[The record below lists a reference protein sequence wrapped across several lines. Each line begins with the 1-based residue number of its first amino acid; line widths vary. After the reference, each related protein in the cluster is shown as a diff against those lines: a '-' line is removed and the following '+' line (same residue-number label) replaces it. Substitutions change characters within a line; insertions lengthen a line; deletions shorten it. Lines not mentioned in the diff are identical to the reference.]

1 LNSFNGIEESHDGAR
16 RRVHHDQVYFDGAS
30 RSGRRFSLGCFDV
43 DKKTMVWEK
52 TMKIQRVIG
61 PIVGSVMALLSS
73 GAQAADIKV
82 LASTAVKTTLQ
93 ELTPQFE
100 KATGNKVDITFAP
113 AAALKVKIE
122 EGEAFDV
129 AILAAPITDS
139 LAGSGKVDTARTT
152 IAHSGIGV
160 AIRKGAPKPDISTTE
175 AFKRTLLDVKSVGFT
190 AAGATGAYLKTLFE
204 KLGIAEELKP
214 KLKLLPGAAGEA
226 AASGEVEI
234 GMTQISEILPYPGAE
249 LAGPLPP
256 DIQSYTYFSAAASPA
271 SKEADAAKAF
281 IKFLAAPSALAVIKA
296 KGMEPG

>member
-1 LNSFNGIEESHDGAR
+1 
-16 RRVHHDQVYFDGAS
+16 
-30 RSGRRFSLGCFDV
+30 
-43 DKKTMVWEK
+43 MVWEE
-52 TMKIQRVIG
+52 TMKLQRAIG
-61 PIVGSVMALLSS
+61 PIVGSALALLAS
-73 GAQAADIKV
+73 GAQAAEIKV

-122 EGEAFDV
+122 EGEIFDV

-139 LAGSGKVDTARTT
+139 LAASGKVDTARTT

-160 AIRKGAPKPDISTTE
+160 AIRRGAPKPDISTTE
-175 AFKRTLLDVKSVGFT
+175 AFKRTLLDAKSVGFT

-256 DIQSYTYFSAAASPA
+256 DIQSYTYFSAATSPA
-271 SKEADAAKAF
+271 TKEADAAKAF